1 MSRDNRPS
9 SGSALF
15 EATLNGHADRP
26 FLPRLRN
33 DPSPY
38 AIPARLEDYRSAEG
52 SDRER
57 RLRRL
62 WGQLPTAHARNDGT
76 RVVMPLAFTH
86 VDELTPEHA
95 AELRKVY
102 DAELVGRCQHPSS
115 VREGDPNP
123 LEVDWDGFR
132 TYANAKE
139 AELWTIFHDEL
150 DLDGN
155 GHLDANELNDALSKA
170 GLELD
175 RAALADFMASL
186 STRPHSHQIT
196 FPEFRDFLLLL
207 PRKASAQEMYQF
219 YKVKKFLGDDGRGAA
234 RVNME

>member
-62 WGQLPTAHARNDGT
+62 WGQLPTAHAQNDGT

-139 AELWTIFHDEL
+139 A
-150 DLDGN
+150 
-155 GHLDANELNDALSKA
+155 
-170 GLELD
+170 
-175 RAALADFMASL
+175 
-186 STRPHSHQIT
+186 
-196 FPEFRDFLLLL
+196 
-207 PRKASAQEMYQF
+207 
-219 YKVKKFLGDDGRGAA
+219 
-234 RVNME
+234 